1 MVGILSDVCVFAS
14 IWRDKSPVVLDIST
28 VVLVMSTDGLDKSAG
43 FVGYIDQGAGLKVSN
58 IAK

>member
-1 MVGILSDVCVFAS
+1 MSDVCVFAS